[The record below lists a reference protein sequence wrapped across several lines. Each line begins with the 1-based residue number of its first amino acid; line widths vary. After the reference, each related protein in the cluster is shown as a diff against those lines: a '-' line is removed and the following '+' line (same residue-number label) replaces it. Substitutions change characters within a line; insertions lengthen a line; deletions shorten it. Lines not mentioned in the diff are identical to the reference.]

1 MLTPEFNAELAA
13 ETLRLNTALPH
24 NPGQRYQGTHLDV
37 RFDDNPFYDRLA
49 KWQPARDALAAMG
62 MDDFAGAGGLIV
74 LTKEARAPTLYWH
87 QVSLTLRS
95 SLRRPLRRLSNTA
108 LFAGLDALERSSR
121 HDAVAPDGTR
131 SCSLSVSLSL
141 SPKV

>member
-1 MLTPEFNAELAA
+1 MRHHVADCSRLMGCPRHLQVLTPEFNAELAA
-13 ETLRLNTALPH
+13 ETLRLNSELPH

-37 RFDDNPFYDRLA
+37 RFDDNVFYDRLA

-95 SLRRPLRRLSNTA
+95 SLRRPLRRLNTA
-108 LFAGLDALERSSR
+108 VVCRTGCTGSIGGFE
-121 HDAVAPDGTR
+121 
-131 SCSLSVSLSL
+131 SLA
-141 SPKV
+141 